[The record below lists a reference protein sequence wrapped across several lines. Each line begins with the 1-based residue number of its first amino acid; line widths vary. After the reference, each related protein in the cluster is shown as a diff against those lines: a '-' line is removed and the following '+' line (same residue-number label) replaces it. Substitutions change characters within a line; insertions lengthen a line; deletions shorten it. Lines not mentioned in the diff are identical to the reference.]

1 MEMLAELE
9 PLLRTFWYIAIP
21 TSLIFLIQS
30 ALAIIGIDGGD
41 ADVDIDTDTDVGDA
55 GFGAYLSLK
64 NLINFLLGFAWTGV
78 FMYND
83 FTNKTLLVF
92 IAILVGMAF
101 VFLFFF
107 IMEKMK
113 DLAEDNSFKI
123 DEAIG
128 QIAEVYLPI
137 PANFEGKGKVL
148 VNVKGSTH
156 ELQAITKGDRLE
168 TSSMVKV
175 LSVKNNSILI
185 VEKL

>member
-1 MEMLAELE
+1 MEMLAEFE

-41 ADVDIDTDTDVGDA
+41 ADIDTDTDVGDA

-83 FTNKTLLVF
+83 FSNKTSLVF
-92 IAILVGMAF
+92 TAILVGMAF

-107 IMEKMK
+107 VMEKMK

-123 DEAIG
+123 EETIG

-137 PANFEGKGKVL
+137 PADFEGKGKVL